1 VALEP
6 LWLFSVILMTA
17 AGATGSAAA
26 ERSLDPPKWVTQ
38 HPRCGVVKL
47 ATVKNPSGEVGV
59 PSGGYNVHQLR
70 IVRSIG
76 VTCRKARRLAHQ
88 DWRTGAAGTFRWK
101 TLRTWSTTSGGSGF
115 ALERRGRG
123 HGRSVT
129 YVAVH

>member
-1 VALEP
+1 MKTLRLIA
-6 LWLFSVILMTA
+6 VIFVTA

-26 ERSLDPPKWVTQ
+26 ERSLYPPAWVTQ
-38 HPRCGVVKL
+38 HPRCGVVQL
-47 ATVKNPSGEVGV
+47 GTPRNPSGEVGV

-88 DWRTGAAGTFRWK
+88 DWRTGTAGTFRWR
-101 TLRTWSTTSGGSGF
+101 TLRTWSTTSGGSGY
-115 ALERRGRG
+115 ALERRGRDR
-123 HGRSVT
+123 GRSVT